1 MSAYGKKLESEVRG
15 FENIGN
21 NDVGGYKILLMY
33 WNFITLFTIHTYLY
47 L

>member
-33 WNFITLFTIHTYLY
+33 
-47 L
+47 